1 MITVVSYPG
10 QSNYTVGG
18 VNGTTDTDTYTV
30 TADDVTRG
38 YVEIVATSTAYLY
51 SITLTNPR

>member
-1 MITVVSYPG
+1 MAKIVTIT
-10 QSNYTVGG
+10 
-18 VNGTTDTDTYTV
+18 NGTGTGELINDTYTV